1 MSSCHQGH
9 SQSAVSTVASAIG
22 GAVHHFLDSSQIFF
36 KRAGMC
42 KVSLRTF
49 FFLMG
54 VWYPKELN

>member
-36 KRAGMC
+36 LKGQACAR
-42 KVSLRTF
+42 
-49 FFLMG
+49 
-54 VWYPKELN
+54 YP